1 MSSFLIHL
9 VECFAFG
16 GLGDVL
22 EGTIVPWMYYIY
34 INIIMLIVHIAVKP
48 RHRFSLDTLF
58 FFLVEVSCPFLI
70 SWWTVGYVHPTS
82 VIIVF
87 LSCIYTVIAIPLS
100 QCFIDNPIEF
110 KQGKLYSFY

>member
-1 MSSFLIHL
+1 
-9 VECFAFG
+9 
-16 GLGDVL
+16 
-22 EGTIVPWMYYIY
+22 
-34 INIIMLIVHIAVKP
+34 MLIVHIAVKP

-87 LSCIYTVIAIPLS
+87 LLCIYTVIAIILT
-100 QCFIDNPIEF
+100 QHFIDNPIEF
-110 KQGKLYSFY
+110 KQGKLNPFYQEYAELLIFCY